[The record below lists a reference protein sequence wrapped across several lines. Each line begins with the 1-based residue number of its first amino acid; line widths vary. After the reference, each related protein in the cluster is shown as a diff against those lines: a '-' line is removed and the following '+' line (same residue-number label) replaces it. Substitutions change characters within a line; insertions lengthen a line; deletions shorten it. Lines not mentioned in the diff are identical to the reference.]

1 MKKIKEYW
9 GRYRELI
16 LYALF
21 GAVTTAVNYAVYL
34 PCYNLLHLSGAVS
47 NVVSWAFSVIVAF
60 LLNKQYVFCSR
71 DWSPEVSVP
80 ELVKFV
86 GCRLASGVMETVI
99 LLITV
104 DFLRWNGNLWKLI
117 TSILVI
123 LINYVGSR
131 LLVFR
136 KGKK

>member
-1 MKKIKEYW
+1 MKKIKEYL

-21 GAVTTAVNYAVYL
+21 GIVTTAVNYAVYL

-47 NVVSWAFSVIVAF
+47 NVISWVFSVIVAF

-71 DWSPEVSVP
+71 DWSPKIAVP

-104 DFLRWNGNLWKLI
+104 DILHWNGNLWKLI
-117 TSILVI
+117 TSVLVI
-123 LINYVGSR
+123 LINYVGSK

-136 KGKK
+136 KGK